1 MHIHNC
7 RPKLVHIRTLLG
19 IRRLDRRYI
28 VVEFLSQVQSKAMNH
43 LLHTLEQPN
52 ARDVREK
59 RHVWKV
65 EAKFLILFNAILLLT
80 LA

>member
-52 ARDVREK
+52 ARDIRE

>member
-43 LLHTLEQPN
+43 LSHTSEQPN

-59 RHVWKV
+59 SHVWKV
-65 EAKFLILFNAILLLT
+65 EGKFLILFNAILLLT